1 MHTPRAA
8 LFLLAAFFAAFASA
22 WAAEAADLVM
32 YERDGCSW
40 CVRWHKEIGAG
51 YAHSEEG
58 KRAGLR
64 VVNMDRGPSIAVSL
78 KSPVTYTPTFIL
90 VDNGREIGRIV
101 GYPGAEFFYGL
112 LAELL
117 KQMDQAFLP
126 AARRYASVLALEGT
140 AGRS

>member
-8 LFLLAAFFAAFASA
+8 LILLAAFFAAFASA

-58 KRAGLR
+58 KRAGLHI
-64 VVNMDRGPSIAVSL
+64 VNVDRGPKPDLAL
-78 KSPVTYTPTFIL
+78 KSPITHTPTFVL
-90 VDNGREIGRIV
+90 VDNGREIGRII

-112 LAELL
+112 LTELL
-117 KQMDQAFLP
+117 KKLDQAKFGSF
-126 AARRYASVLALEGT
+126 RRDALVVAPEDR